1 MILKSRKAK
10 HELETIVLVVEQK
23 LRANKFKLSIFYTL
37 MFNKNHIQ
45 EKKFKASKRHKKK
58 KIICEEKKSTF
69 KC

>member
-58 KIICEEKKSTF
+58 KNHMRGKKINF
-69 KC
+69 